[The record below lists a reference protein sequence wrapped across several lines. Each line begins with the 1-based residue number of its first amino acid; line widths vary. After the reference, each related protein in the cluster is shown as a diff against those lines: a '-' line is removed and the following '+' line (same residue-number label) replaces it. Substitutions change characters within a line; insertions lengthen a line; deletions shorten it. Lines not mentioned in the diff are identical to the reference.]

1 MSWNFLDVFDIVL
14 DAFGLFS
21 SGSKSS
27 RSKSPSK
34 PERKALNHNVISQ
47 KKDPKN
53 PDISKEK

>member
-21 SGSKSS
+21 SGSKSP
-27 RSKSPSK
+27 RSK

-47 KKDPKN
+47 KKNPKD